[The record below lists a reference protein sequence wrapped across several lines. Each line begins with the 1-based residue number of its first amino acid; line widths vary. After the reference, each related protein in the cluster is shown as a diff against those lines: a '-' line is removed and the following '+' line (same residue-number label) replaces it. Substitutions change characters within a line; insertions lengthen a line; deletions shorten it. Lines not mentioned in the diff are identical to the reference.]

1 MLKKWLA
8 RAILAVGLGTFTL
21 GGSSAQAGFTLGD
34 LIAGTYTGPTLTG
47 FDVFYNGLD
56 FIFGPGSYIGTNGGS
71 PPPTPFQ
78 ITVTPV
84 TVAGVDS
91 LSFNSGWFAPTGTF
105 NDTSISYEVKVLSG
119 APITDLHL
127 NVTGGTSG
135 NGFYSVDDAFIGI
148 GLPTLGVAST
158 GPSSAVLLTAPIT
171 DLFVTKDI
179 FLTGGTQVDSNAR
192 ISVILQGYSRSVPEP
207 GSIALV
213 LIGGCGAFGLLRR
226 RKHNV

>member
-1 MLKKWLA
+1 MLKKWMA
-8 RAILAVGLGTFTL
+8 RAVLAVGLGTVML
-21 GGSSAQAGFTLGD
+21 GGSPAKAGFTLGD

-47 FDVFYNGLD
+47 FDVFYHGLD
-56 FIFGPGSYIGTNGGS
+56 FTGFSYIGTPGGS
-71 PPPTPFQ
+71 NPPTPAQ

-84 TVAGVDS
+84 TAAGVDT

-119 APITDLHL
+119 PPITDLHL
-127 NVTGGTSG
+127 NVTGGKNG
-135 NGFYSVDDAFIGI
+135 DGFYSVDDAFIGA
-148 GLPTLGVAST
+148 GLPTLGVSSS
-158 GPSSAVLLTAPIT
+158 GPSSAVIFTAPIT
-171 DLFVTKDI
+171 DLFVSKDI
-179 FLTGGTQVDSNAR
+179 FLSGGTLPDSNAR
-192 ISVILQGYSRSVPEP
+192 ISVILQGYSRGVPEP